1 MSELLRFDRASHTY
15 TIGEKQ
21 LPSVTQI
28 LKPLTDFSG
37 VPAEVLERAKN
48 WGTAVHRMIELDL
61 SWRLNTITLD
71 AALDPV
77 YSSWLECKPEVL
89 HLMGGE
95 IKCEVLLCN
104 EELGYAGTADLVGK
118 DLVGKEAVLDIKTG
132 LLDLKYVGPQT
143 AAYATALGAKRR
155 YCLHLPLGRPAKI
168 VRLTDQRDW
177 SIFVSCLNIYNW
189 RKS

>member
-1 MSELLRFDRASHTY
+1 MSELRFDAGSHTY
-15 TIGEKQ
+15 TLGEKQ

-48 WGTAVHRMIELDL
+48 WGTAVHKMIELDL
-61 SWRLNTITLD
+61 SERLNTRTLD

-95 IKCEVLLCN
+95 IQSEVTLFN
-104 EELGYAGTADLVGK
+104 KALGYAGTADLVGK
-118 DLVGKEAVLDIKTG
+118 DAVLDIKTG

-143 AAYATALGAKRR
+143 AAYATALGVKRR
-155 YCLHLPLGRPAKI
+155 YCLHLPLGKPAKI

-177 SIFVSCLNIYNW
+177 SIFVSCLNIHTW